1 MANWKETFVEQ
12 MQTLAAFSR
21 IDLDELRTLD
31 GADIETVLNGMSN
44 ISSEIYTIILK
55 LNKNKASM
63 EWLSQID
70 QKLLAIKGTGTI
82 MSLRKFKELA

>member
-1 MANWKETFVEQ
+1 MANWKETFVKQ